1 MKRNIILVT
10 LTILAITSLA
20 CSIGLPFE
28 SVKTIDTQVME
39 IKESHSSGSP
49 VSLTLAMGAGKF
61 SLQPGA
67 ENLVEGTIR
76 YNVTEFKPVIE
87 RGVASLSITQQVDF
101 KKVPLD
107 LNNTINEWDLK
118 LGAKPME
125 LTING
130 GAYDA
135 SFDLSGLAL
144 QKLNINEGAS
154 NTDVN
159 FSKPNP
165 ETMESFSYQT
175 GASQVKIVGLGNA
188 NIKEMK
194 FSSGAGSY
202 TLDFSGTLQQDVN
215 VVISSAVS
223 EVTIIVPEGVHC
235 VVDVSE
241 GVSNVDIQGTWTNRD
256 QVYSTP
262 GDGYTITIKIQMG
275 LGNVVLIQE

>member
-1 MKRNIILVT
+1 MSRKTVLVA

-20 CSIGLPFE
+20 CSIGLPFK
-28 SVKTIDTQVME
+28 SVKTKDTQVME
-39 IKESHSSGSP
+39 IKEAHSSGSP
-49 VSLTLAMGAGKF
+49 VNLTLTMGAGKF
-61 SLQPGA
+61 SLQPGS

-76 YNVTEFKPVIE
+76 YNVSELKPVIE
-87 RGVASLSITQQVDF
+87 RGVASLSINQQIDF
-101 KKVPLD
+101 KSVPLD

-118 LGAKPME
+118 LGTKPME

-135 SFDLSGLAL
+135 KFDLSGLAL
-144 QKLNINEGAS
+144 TKLAINEGAS
-154 NTDVN
+154 NTEVQ

-165 ETMESFSYQT
+165 ETMDSFAYQT

-188 NIKEMK
+188 NFKEMR
-194 FSSGAGSY
+194 FSSGAGAY
-202 TLDFSGTLQQDVN
+202 TLDFSGSLQQDAN
-215 VVISSAVS
+215 VVISSAIS
-223 EVTIIVPEGVHC
+223 EIKIIVPEGTHC